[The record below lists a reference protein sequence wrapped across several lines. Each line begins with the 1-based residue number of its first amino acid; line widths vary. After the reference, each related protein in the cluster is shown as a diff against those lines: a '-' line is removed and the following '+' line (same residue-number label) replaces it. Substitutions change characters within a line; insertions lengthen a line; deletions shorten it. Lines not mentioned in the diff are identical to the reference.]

1 MQFTTFLICVV
12 CGFIGGI
19 IYEPIYIIRTAICG
33 AERVVY
39 NKKDTIITAIF
50 DVLFFVLFGV
60 LFSYFAVA
68 FNFYEA
74 RLYTFLGCALG
85 FYVYIKTLHYTLA
98 FLVRKVY
105 NKVKNKKRV
114 RKRAYDRRK
123 AQSNS
128 GGNNH

>member
-1 MQFTTFLICVV
+1 MPLYLYNKNPLDDVKYLFNKHVLFEDIPYMIANS
-12 CGFIGGI
+12 FIGDYDEGDSFNWAK
-19 IYEPIYIIRTAICG
+19 Y
-33 AERVVY
+33 
-39 NKKDTIITAIF
+39 KDF
-50 DVLFFVLFGV
+50 
-60 LFSYFAVA
+60 
-68 FNFYEA
+68 
-74 RLYTFLGCALG
+74 
-85 FYVYIKTLHYTLA
+85 KTLHYTLA